1 MAIYI
6 FNIMVAI
13 ILGILFLYM
22 YKGKAAKKIYFSI
35 ITLQL
40 ALVAGLRGYSVGWD
54 TRNYIS
60 HFVRASNYDLMFIFT
75 NDFSTEKGY
84 ILFQYFIS
92 KISTNPT
99 VLFLMIAIL
108 YCFSVGSFIYKN
120 SKNPI
125 LSYVIFISMGFYT
138 FSMTAL
144 RQTIAI
150 GIILFSFE
158 FIKKR
163 KFIPFLLLVLLAST
177 FHYSALVF
185 LPFYFIG
192 YKKFTRPYVLLTLS
206 TIPLVFVFRD
216 QLFSILNQIS
226 GYGYSA
232 LEKEG
237 PTTLFMLLILVFIG
251 GIIQRKSILN
261 KEKDNTLYFNSTYMS
276 IILATMAF
284 IHPATLRVG
293 YYYMLFLVLF
303 IPEIIHSLSDK
314 RIKAFAYIAVSLAL
328 LFLYIRNLNPSSP
341 FVPYEFFWR
350 MSQ

>member
-1 MAIYI
+1 MGIYI
-6 FNIMVAI
+6 YNITVV
-13 ILGILFLYM
+13 ILLGMLLLHM
-22 YKGKAAKKIYFSI
+22 YKGNLTKKIYFSI
-35 ITLQL
+35 L
-40 ALVAGLRGYSVGWD
+40 ALQMALIAGLRSYNVGWD
-54 TRNYIS
+54 TRSYTGFFS
-60 HFVRASNYDLMFIFT
+60 RAVNYDLGFIFT
-75 NDFSTEKGY
+75 NDVELEKGY
-84 ILFQYFIS
+84 VLLEYFTS

-99 VLFLMIAIL
+99 VIFLIIAIF
-108 YCFSVGSFIYKN
+108 YCFSVGRFIYRN
-120 SKNPI
+120 SKDPI

-144 RQTIAI
+144 RQTVAI

-158 FIKKR
+158 FVKKR

-206 TIPLVFVFRD
+206 TIPLVFVFRE

-232 LEKEG
+232 LEREG
-237 PTTLFMLLILVFIG
+237 PTTLFVLLILVFIG

-261 KEKDNTLYFNSTYMS
+261 KAKDNTLYFNSTYMS

-284 IHPATLRVG
+284 IHPATLRSG

-303 IPEIIHSLSDK
+303 IPEIIYSLSDK
-314 RIKAFAYIAVSLAL
+314 RIKAVAYIAVILAL

-341 FVPYEFFWR
+341 FIPYEFFW
-350 MSQ
+350 Q

>member
-1 MAIYI
+1 MGIYI
-6 FNIMVAI
+6 YNIIVV
-13 ILGILFLYM
+13 ILLGVLLLHM
-22 YKGKAAKKIYFSI
+22 YKGNATRKIYFSI
-35 ITLQL
+35 LTLQM
-40 ALVAGLRGYSVGWD
+40 ALIAGLRGYDVGWD
-54 TRNYIS
+54 TRNYVWFFS
-60 HFVRASNYDLMFIFT
+60 RVTNYDLRFVFT
-75 NDFSTEKGY
+75 NNFELEKGY
-84 ILFQYFIS
+84 VLLEYFTS

-99 VLFLMIAIL
+99 ALFLIIAIF
-108 YCFSVGSFIYKN
+108 YCFSVGLFIYKN

-144 RQTIAI
+144 RQTVAI

-216 QLFSILNQIS
+216 RLFSILTQIS

-232 LEKEG
+232 LEREG

-251 GIIQRKSILN
+251 GIIQRKSIL
-261 KEKDNTLYFNSTYMS
+261 KMAKDNALYFNSTYLS

-284 IHPATLRVG
+284 IHPATLRAG

-314 RIKAFAYIAVSLAL
+314 RIKALAYIAVILAL

-341 FVPYEFFWR
+341 FVPYMFFW
-350 MSQ
+350 Q

>member
-1 MAIYI
+1 MTIYI
-6 FNIMVAI
+6 YNIIVV
-13 ILGILFLYM
+13 ILSGILLLHM
-22 YKGKAAKKIYFSI
+22 YKSKLTKKIYFS
-35 ITLQL
+35 TLTIQMTL
-40 ALVAGLRGYSVGWD
+40 IAGLRSYNVGWD
-54 TRNYIS
+54 TRSYVWFFS
-60 HFVRASNYDLMFIFT
+60 RAVNYDLRFILT
-75 NDFSTEKGY
+75 NDVELEKGY
-84 ILFQYFIS
+84 VLLEYFTS

-99 VLFLMIAIL
+99 VLFTIIALFYSI
-108 YCFSVGSFIYKN
+108 SVGRFIYKN

-226 GYGYSA
+226 GYGYSD

-314 RIKAFAYIAVSLAL
+314 RIKAFAYIAVILAL

-341 FVPYEFFWR
+341 FVPYEFFW
-350 MSQ
+350 Q